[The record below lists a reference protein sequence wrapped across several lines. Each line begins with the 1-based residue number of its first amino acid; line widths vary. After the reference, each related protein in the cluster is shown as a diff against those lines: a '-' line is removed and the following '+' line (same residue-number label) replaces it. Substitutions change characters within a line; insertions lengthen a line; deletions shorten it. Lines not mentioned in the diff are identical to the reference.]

1 MNYTEDSVM
10 PEDSLLIVNIS
21 YSDKVRGNYDE
32 SSDCPTSMILDIP
45 SKILDQRDRENYL
58 DIIESFVYTTISGK
72 IGREVSFCQ
81 IYFQ

>member
-1 MNYTEDSVM
+1 MYTEDSVTS
-10 PEDSLLIVNIS
+10 ENSLLVVNIS
-21 YSDKVRGNYDE
+21 YSNKFRGNYDE
-32 SSDCPTSMILDIP
+32 SSICPTSMILDIP
-45 SKILDQRDRENYL
+45 NKILEQQDKENYL

>member
-1 MNYTEDSVM
+1 MYTEDSVTS
-10 PEDSLLIVNIS
+10 ENSLLIVNIS
-21 YSDKVRGNYDE
+21 YSNKFRGNYDE
-32 SSDCPTSMILDIP
+32 SSICPTSMILDIP
-45 SKILDQRDRENYL
+45 NKILEQQDKENYL